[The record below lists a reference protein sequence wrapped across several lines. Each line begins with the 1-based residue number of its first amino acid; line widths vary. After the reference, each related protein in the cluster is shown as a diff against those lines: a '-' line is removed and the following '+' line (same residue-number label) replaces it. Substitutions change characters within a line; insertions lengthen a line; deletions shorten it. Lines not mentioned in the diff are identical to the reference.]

1 MWEVGNSLTQSW
13 VGLQQ
18 RFGSSLVAL
27 FCSMIQGMRYY
38 QNMSRKQ
45 LPSLPPILQQAPLHP
60 QIHQGCSPF
69 REEGGAQ
76 SGTGSPLLLCLA
88 TSSLPLSLFL
98 SVSALCGLCW
108 CCQGEGAK

>member
-69 REEGGAQ
+69 REEHSLAQ
-76 SGTGSPLLLCLA
+76 GLPT
-88 TSSLPLSLFL
+88 SLPLSLFL